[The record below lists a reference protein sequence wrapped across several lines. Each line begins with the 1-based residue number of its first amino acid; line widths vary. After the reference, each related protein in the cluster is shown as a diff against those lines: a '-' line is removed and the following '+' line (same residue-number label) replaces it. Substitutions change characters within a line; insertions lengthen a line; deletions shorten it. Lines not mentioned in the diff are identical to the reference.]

1 MRDINSSITGVTVSW
16 NFTDLV
22 KTSVG
27 SIRKFH
33 PTMQIII
40 VDGSPKNSECQ
51 RYVKGLPNEDE
62 NIISLLVD
70 HNIGHG
76 LGMNL
81 GIDYVETPFVLFFD
95 TDIVMVKSPLQ
106 GMLDMMED
114 DTYGCG
120 YSEITAPDGHDWG
133 VLPKHKKNDEP
144 KVRYLHPYFQ
154 LIQVKEYRKYKPYIH
169 HGAPAISAMWDIY
182 KKGLSDKVLKEFEGL
197 GHTKGRGVSWVP
209 CAGEWVLHDVEH
221 FGGTGRGRE
230 ALGLPHIEGKW
241 DTSYV

>member
-1 MRDINSSITGVTVSW
+1 MVVDEVITGVTVSW
-16 NFTDLV
+16 NSIELV
-22 KTSVG
+22 KTSIE

-33 PTMQIII
+33 PTMCIVI
-40 VDGSPKNSECQ
+40 VDGSPKDSPCRQ
-51 RYVKGLPNEDE
+51 YVKSLPDKDV
-62 NIISLLVD
+62 NITALLVD

-81 GIDYVETPFVLFFD
+81 GIKYVETPYVLFFD

-114 DTYGCG
+114 DTFGVG
-120 YSEITAPDGHDWG
+120 YSEIVAPDGHDYG
-133 VLPKHKKNDEP
+133 VLPKHEKNNDP

-154 LIQVKEYRKYKPYIH
+154 LVQVKEYHKYKPYCH
-169 HGAPAISAMWDIY
+169 HGAPCISAMWDIH
-182 KKGLSDKVLKEFEGL
+182 KKGLSDKVLKEFSGL
-197 GHTKGRGVSWVP
+197 GHTKGRGASWVP

-221 FGGTGRGRE
+221 FGGTGRMRE
-230 ALGLPHIEGKW
+230 AMGLPHIEGKW